1 MHIRKATYCLIYA
14 LATSCEATTRTEPGQ
29 YANDEPLVGYSGLL
43 RKLFD
48 DEFGAVALG
57 TTWNDSLAEQN
68 SILAK
73 RVLAANSILRC
84 TVGTVTE
91 GSIDETMAT
100 TLEFRNPGVSLLDG
114 NPRKCEKIPINA
126 SSYSYSILRQ
136 SGTSLVGKSVVVFL
150 RNFYDN
156 GGPNRH
162 WHIEPDR
169 PEIRDLVG
177 RLRGPTRQ

>member
-1 MHIRKATYCLIYA
+1 MHIRKATYYLICA
-14 LATSCEATTRTEPGQ
+14 LAIGCEATVRTDPGQ
-29 YANDEPLVGYSGLL
+29 HGNDEPLVGYSGLL

-68 SILAK
+68 SLLAK
-73 RVLAANSILRC
+73 RILGANSILRC

-91 GSIDETMAT
+91 GSIDKTMAT
-100 TLEFRNPGVSLLDG
+100 SLEFRNPGVSLLDG
-114 NPRKCEKIPINA
+114 KPRQCEKMSITS

-150 RNFYDN
+150 RDFYDN